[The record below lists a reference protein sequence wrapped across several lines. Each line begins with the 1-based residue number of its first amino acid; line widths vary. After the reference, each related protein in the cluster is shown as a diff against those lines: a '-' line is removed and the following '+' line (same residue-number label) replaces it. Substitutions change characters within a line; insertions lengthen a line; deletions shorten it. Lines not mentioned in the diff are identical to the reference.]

1 MRKLL
6 LISFFSFPIIMTV
19 FLVHAVFLQGNTGLK
34 MDKTQNGLLVSG
46 VTQLINSAQ
55 KNDIIISMHGLSYH
69 EFLGFSATEPFT
81 KKIIAIKHKADQP
94 GTMTILRDS
103 QKVVLPIKTIAFTT
117 ASLFKILW
125 PQVLLMAV
133 FLSLGTTGLLRA
145 PPSPQATLF
154 FLMLCSLSTSL
165 AMTIPSST
173 GLLSPFPY
181 SLAFIIHAAAN
192 WVSFGLWVHFALRF
206 PASRDFILHRPWIP
220 FVIYFLPGVTTIGV
234 SLYAAGITFEFWG
247 WVQRLRNFY
256 IPFIIIG
263 VFVKHAFD
271 YKFANTRQEK
281 NQVKFPLIGYWL
293 TFSPYLFLYLLP
305 NLLLD
310 SPLIPFRTVI
320 FAFFILPVAYLAGIL
335 WYQAL
340 NIDKVISKTV
350 AYFITII
357 ALAILYSLFLAI
369 LKKYF
374 FGEQIL
380 SKELFLFF
388 LIFVNLIFHPV
399 VLSLDHLIKKLV
411 FKYETISAK
420 TMHGFSNIIAS
431 NLHLPDL
438 VHTIVNELPKAI
450 NINSAAVMTFEKKRS
465 RLFPEHLRFGSN
477 PWVKSS
483 LARMFRHQQIEYLAE
498 DHLPDN
504 FSKHSTDYPSDHS
517 SASLRQDKNIEKEF
531 KEIQNAGFCLVLP
544 LKGPQSLLGLLL
556 LGSKKSG
563 AVFEKEDIHLLASFA
578 NQAAIALENA
588 ISHESLIKSK
598 HQLEKMFDKKVQSE
612 KMAAIGEMTSM
623 LAHELKNPLGII
635 HSSAQYLLE
644 GKQSKIVTKEMLQY
658 ITNEVDHLNLSINS
672 ILKLARQKT
681 PEFERINLVERISQ
695 LLDQWQRS
703 QDHNPEIQI
712 DMDIAHSL
720 PEIYADFRQLAQV
733 LLNLIRNSEEMM
745 EKEGRIMLKAWPDNN
760 FIQIQVIDEG
770 PGIPEN
776 ILDKVFNN
784 FFTTKEDGLGLGLA
798 ACRQIVHAHNGT
810 ISLKNRAGSGV
821 TAFIR
826 LPVKPLTTIGKP
838 HYNAAVVTA

>member
-1 MRKLL
+1 MRKFFLL
-6 LISFFSFPIIMTV
+6 SFFSFPILMAV
-19 FLVHAVFLQGNTGLK
+19 FLAHAVFLQGNTGLK
-34 MDKTQNGLLVSG
+34 MAKTQNGFLISG
-46 VTQLINSAQ
+46 TTREINQVQ
-55 KNDIIISMHGLSYH
+55 KNDIIISLHGLSYH
-69 EFLGFSATEPFT
+69 EFLGFVTTWPFAKNNFT
-81 KKIIAIKHKADQP
+81 VKERTDTS
-94 GTMTILRDS
+94 GTMTILRGLN
-103 QKVVLPIKTIAFTT
+103 KIELPINTIAFSP
-117 ASLFKILW
+117 AALFKILW
-125 PQVLLMAV
+125 PQILLMAV

-173 GLLSPFPY
+173 GLLSPFPH
-181 SLAFIIHAAAN
+181 SIAFTIHAVAN
-192 WVSFGLWVHFALRF
+192 WISFGLWLHFALRF
-206 PASRDFILHRPWIP
+206 PASRDFIKHRPWIP
-220 FVIYFLPGVTTIGV
+220 FVIYFLPAVTTIGI

-247 WVQRLRNFY
+247 WVQKLRNFY
-256 IPFIIIG
+256 LPFIIIG
-263 VFVKHAFD
+263 VFVKHVLD
-271 YKFANTRQEK
+271 YKFSNTRQEK
-281 NQVKFPLIGYWL
+281 NQVKFPLIAYWL

-305 NLLLD
+305 NLLID
-310 SPLIPFRTVI
+310 PPLIPFRVAI

-340 NIDKVISKTV
+340 NIDKVASKTV

-357 ALAILYSLFLAI
+357 ALAILYSLFLAG

-399 VLSLDHLIKKLV
+399 VLSLDHLIKKRV

-420 TMHGFSNIIAS
+420 TMHKFSNIIAA

-438 VHTIVNELPKAI
+438 VHTIINELPEAI
-450 NINSAAVMTFEKKRS
+450 NIRSAAVMTFEKKRS
-465 RLFPEHLRFGSN
+465 RLFPKHLRFGSN
-477 PWVKSS
+477 PWIQSS
-483 LARMFRHQQIEYLAE
+483 LARMFRHKHIEYLAA
-498 DHLPDN
+498 DHLPDY
-504 FSKHSTDYPSDHS
+504 FSKHSTEYLSDHS
-517 SASLRQDKNIEKEF
+517 SPPLNPDKNLEKEF

-544 LKGPQSLLGLLL
+544 LKGPKSLLGLLL
-556 LGSKKSG
+556 LGAKKSG
-563 AVFEKEDIHLLASFA
+563 AVFGKEDIHLLASFA

-588 ISHESLIKSK
+588 ITHESLIKSK
-598 HQLEKMFDKKVQSE
+598 LQLEKMFDKKVQSE

-635 HSSAQYLLE
+635 HSSAQYLLD
-644 GKQSKIVTKEMLQY
+644 GKQSKIVTREMLQY
-658 ITNEVDHLNLSINS
+658 IINEVDHLNLSINS

-681 PEFERINLVERISQ
+681 PEFERVHLVKRIPQ

-703 QDHNPEIQI
+703 EDHNPEVKI
-712 DMDIAHSL
+712 DMDIAPSL

-733 LLNLIRNSEEMM
+733 MLNLIRNSEEMM
-745 EKEGRIMLKAWPDNN
+745 NKEGQIMLKAWSDND
-760 FIQIQVIDEG
+760 FIQIQVIDDG

-776 ILDKVFNN
+776 ILDKIFNN
-784 FFTTKEDGLGLGLA
+784 FYTTKKDGLGLGLA

-810 ISLKNRAGSGV
+810 ISLTNSAGNG
-821 TAFIR
+821 AIALIR
-826 LPVKPLTTIGKP
+826 LPVKPLTTIGKS
-838 HYNAAVVTA
+838 HDNAAAETA